1 MITIHTSKW
10 SIDKIRG
17 ILFDKDGTLMDS
29 HVYWGR
35 IIERRSLA
43 IMKWYGIDAVF
54 FDDLCLSMGYSRA
67 LSRLIPEGPI
77 ALVSRS
83 EVISAV
89 INFLCARGI
98 DASRCV
104 LDELFYREHENFLK
118 EIHDYT
124 KILHGVRELLGVL
137 VEHDVK
143 LAVVTTDSLRN
154 TEEILSY
161 LGISNYFST
170 VIGKESTKEPKITG
184 VPARAA
190 LDDLR
195 LEAEHVISIGDAPM
209 DIVMAQQ
216 SGLKAGLGVATG
228 QTTLYE
234 LMGNSK
240 FCVPCLSALKVERC

>member
-1 MITIHTSKW
+1 MISISTSNW
-10 SIDKIRG
+10 RIDKISG
-17 ILFDKDGTLMDS
+17 ILFDKDGTIMDS

-35 IIERRSLA
+35 IIERRSAA
-43 IMKWYGIDAVF
+43 IMNRYGIEAVF
-54 FDDLCLSMGYSRA
+54 FDDLCLSMGYNRA

-77 ALVSRS
+77 ALVSRN
-83 EVISAV
+83 EVITTV
-89 INFLCARGI
+89 INFLIARGI
-98 DASRCV
+98 DASRSV
-104 LDELFYREHENFLK
+104 LDELFIHEHEDFLK

-124 KILHGVRELLGVL
+124 RILQGVRELLEVL
-137 VEHDVK
+137 VEYNVK

-161 LGISNYFST
+161 LGISNIFTT

-190 LDDLR
+190 LADLK
-195 LEAEHVISIGDAPM
+195 LEAEQVISIGDAPM

-228 QTTLYE
+228 QTTLDE
-234 LMGNSK
+234 LMGYSK
-240 FCVPCLSALKVERC
+240 YCIPSLSALKIER